1 MIFLQ
6 IPIGAMQNFTYL
18 IGDEETGKA
27 AVVDPHGEVD
37 RIIKLASERNLKIK
51 YVLNTHSHFDHVGGN
66 EELARKT
73 GAKIVAHAKAPT
85 KKDVALKDG
94 DIIRV
99 GKLEIRVLHTPG
111 HTVEAVCY
119 LVQGKLLTGDT
130 LFVGECGRTDLP
142 GGSPAE
148 MWDSLLNK
156 LSKLDDSIEV
166 YPGHDYGAKPHSTIG
181 YEKQHNYTLKPRTR
195 EEFVAFVQSP

>member
-6 IPIGAMQNFTYL
+6 IPIGSMKNFNYI
-18 IGDEETGKA
+18 IGDEETGEA

-37 RIIKLASERNLKIK
+37 RILKLAAEKNLKIK

-66 EELARKT
+66 EELARRT
-73 GAKIVAHAKAPT
+73 GAKIVAHEEAPT
-85 KKDVALKDG
+85 RKDVSVKEADTIK
-94 DIIRV
+94 V
-99 GKLEIRVLHTPG
+99 GKLTVKVLHTPG
-111 HTVEAVCY
+111 HTREAVCY
-119 LVQGKLLTGDT
+119 LVEGKLLTGDT

-142 GGSPAE
+142 GSSPAE

-166 YPGHDYGAKPHSTIG
+166 YPGHDYGDRPYSTIG
-181 YEKQHNYTLKPRTR
+181 HEKQHNYTLKPRSR
-195 EEFVAFVQSP
+195 EEFIAFMQSP